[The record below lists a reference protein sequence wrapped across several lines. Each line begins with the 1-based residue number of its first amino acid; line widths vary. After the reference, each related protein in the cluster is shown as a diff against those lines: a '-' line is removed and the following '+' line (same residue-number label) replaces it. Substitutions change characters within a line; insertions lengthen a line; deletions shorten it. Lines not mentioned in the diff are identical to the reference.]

1 MMWTFILNRMN
12 KTQIMPR
19 KTIYLSDTTEE
30 LVREHAREGESFSA
44 TIVRLIE
51 DSVFREELDAAL
63 DEGEEFPLGY
73 IGAGEG
79 GPPDLAINAEKYL
92 GLKPWGPGEG
102 PSDGPGDKG
111 PR

>member
-1 MMWTFILNRMN
+1 
-12 KTQIMPR
+12 MPR
-19 KTIYLSDTTEE
+19 KTIYLPETTEE
-30 LVREHAREGESFSA
+30 LIREHAREGESFSA
-44 TIVRLIE
+44 TVVRLLE
-51 DSVFREELDAAL
+51 LGAFDNELDAAV
-63 DEGEEFPLGY
+63 DEGEFPLGY

-102 PSDGPGDKG
+102 PWEGTGDED